1 VTDLKFTSTQKKMAQ
16 VLMNTATQI
25 TTTENPFIGLRN
37 YNGSDK
43 ENFFGRN
50 KEVKEVLKKLK
61 TTRFLSIV
69 GASGSGKS
77 SLIQAGI
84 IPELMSGFEGQ
95 GGTKWGVAMFSP
107 GRDPIGNLAN
117 ALAKRNV
124 LSPDIKAEP
133 NSNKLEETLRRS
145 SLGLVNCVKERSETL
160 KDKNVIIVINQFE
173 ELFDLMDDDNM
184 RNEARDFVKLL
195 LRAVSE
201 NDRPIYV
208 LISIESGA
216 LSEITKFRG
225 LPEVIN
231 QGQYLMP
238 RMTKQDLR
246 QVIMFP
252 LERQKIHID
261 ETLRGAIL
269 DNVEYTDDQL
279 PILQHALM
287 RTVENWETARDEA
300 IASNLEVEDIEGKHF
315 NQIGEFSDDFL
326 VEYEKEMMLYGADVP
341 EQTGL
346 SILQIQE
353 QLLQKFAKKE
363 DAELY
368 VQKLLD
374 LYKTGLEIEHYH
386 GLKPMEKALGIHGEE
401 VFWEFDLEQK
411 KACERIFKAIIDGSK
426 GVGNIKTLPVTI
438 TTLVGITELKGAD
451 EVKDILESLMK
462 NGRSFI
468 QISDED
474 MRGSTTVTLTHGSL
488 VRKWNRLRNW
498 VEEETESAK
507 TYVRLANDAV
517 IHEMDEKKQGLW
529 RDNQLE
535 FGEEWRDSTQ
545 PNLAWAIR
553 YHASY
558 DTAMRFLDNS
568 IAQRDAELAAKLQ
581 AEEADKRRKRL
592 ILWIVSI
599 AAVVCLCF
607 AAWAFMKSKQAKESE
622 AIAYRKEGEAKLSEY
637 EAQNEKV
644 KAAISAREASRQA
657 EIADTKAK
665 EAEVAQGIAVK
676 KAEEARK
683 AAIAARAA
691 AKKAAEEEAKAIA
704 SGKIAIEEGKK
715 ARNAEADAIEKE
727 KIAKIAEA
735 EAQKLKLQKLAEAIA
750 IKSVSIENKPIVQAQ
765 VAKKAMEIF
774 QASEG
779 LRAEDI
785 YNTEIYNALYF
796 GMKGLKPKAFNEF
809 VSRDKHQ
816 GTVHQIVSDG
826 KSVYSAGSDGNIVKW
841 TINKQNS
848 VDKPTVATAI
858 MGNVSETVL
867 SMDVKGGKLATAG
880 KDRRVNVFDTNTGSK
895 LMSLDLHNDRFVWDV
910 AFIGTNKIVSSGQD
924 KNIVLTDL
932 VSGKSQRLL
941 QTKTNAK
948 KIAVH
953 INNAMIMIG
962 DDAGVVSLIDVNEMG
977 RATKIKSLA
986 GGEITALQFSPN
998 GKYLAIGNVKGKL
1011 YLLNFPSLTTVKD
1024 FDTHTFDITDIQF
1037 NSNSTFITTSRDRT
1051 AKYWDIQKMNTTS
1064 YEPLTFNDHSD
1075 WCTAAAFFGNQAIV
1089 GCKDGSVKF
1098 WALDVATL
1106 SNELCGLLKEKKMD
1120 DKDWLKYIGDDT
1132 KLIDKVGKSVCE

>member
-1 VTDLKFTSTQKKMAQ
+1 MNSHQRKKMAQ
-16 VLMNTATQI
+16 VLMNTATQ
-25 TTTENPFIGLRN
+25 TTATENPFIGLRN

-69 GASGSGKS
+69 GISGSGKS

-133 NSNKLEETLRRS
+133 NANKLEETLRRS

-160 KDKNVIIVINQFE
+160 KGKNVIIVINQFE

-201 NDRPIYV
+201 NDRSIYV

-216 LSEITKFRG
+216 LSEITRFRG

-246 QVIMFP
+246 QVILFP
-252 LERQKIHID
+252 LERQKIQMD

-279 PILQHALM
+279 PMLQHALM
-287 RTVENWETARDEA
+287 RTVENWEIARDEA
-300 IASNLEVEDIEGKHF
+300 IASNLEVEDIERKHF

-326 VEYEKEMMLYGADVP
+326 VEYEKEIMLYGADVP

-353 QLLQKFAKKE
+353 QLLRKFAKKE

-374 LYKTGLEIEHYH
+374 LYKTGLEIEYYH
-386 GLKPMEKALGIHGEE
+386 VLKPMQKALGIHAEE
-401 VFWEFDLEQK
+401 VFWEFNLEQK

-426 GVGNIKTLPVTI
+426 GVDNIKTLPVTI
-438 TTLVGITELKGAD
+438 TTLVGITGLRDAD
-451 EVKDILESLMK
+451 EVKDILEGLMK
-462 NGRSFI
+462 NRRSFI

-507 TYVRLANDAV
+507 TYTRLANDAV
-517 IHEMDEKKQGLW
+517 IHAIDEKKQGLW

-535 FGEEWRDSTQ
+535 FGEDWRESTL
-545 PNLAWAIR
+545 PNMAWAMR

-558 DTAMRFLDNS
+558 DTAIRFLDDS
-568 IAQRDAELAAKLQ
+568 IAQRDAELAAKRS
-581 AEEADKRRKRL
+581 ADEADKRRKRL
-592 ILWIVSI
+592 ILVIVSI
-599 AAVVCLCF
+599 AAIVCLCF
-607 AAWAFMKSKQAKESE
+607 AAWAYMKSEQAKESE
-622 AIAYRKEGEAKLSEY
+622 AIAYRKGDEAKLSEY

-644 KAAISAREASRQA
+644 KAAESSREASRQA
-657 EIADTKAK
+657 TIAGTKAE
-665 EAEVAQGIAVK
+665 EAKVSQGIAVK

-683 AAIAARAA
+683 AAIAAKASA
-691 AKKAAEEEAKAIA
+691 IKALAAEADAITKGKEAIA
-704 SGKIAIEEGKK
+704 EGKK
-715 ARNAEADAIEKE
+715 ARIAEANAVEKE
-727 KIAKIAEA
+727 KIAIVAEA

-750 IKSVSIENKPIVQAQ
+750 IKSVNIENKPIVQAQ
-765 VAKKAMEIF
+765 VAKKAMDIF
-774 QASEG
+774 QASED
-779 LRAEDI
+779 LQVEDI
-785 YNTEIYNALYF
+785 NNTEIYNALYF
-796 GMKGLKPKAFNEF
+796 GMKGLKPTKAFNEF
-809 VSRDKHQ
+809 VGKDKHQ
-816 GTVHQIVSDG
+816 GTVHQIVSDD
-826 KSVYSAGSDGNIVKW
+826 KSIYSAGSDGNIVKW
-841 TINKQNS
+841 TINKQNP
-848 VDKPTVATAI
+848 VDRPTVATET
-858 MGNVSETVL
+858 MGNVSETIL
-867 SMDVKGGKLATAG
+867 AMDVKGGKLVTGG

-895 LMSLDLHNDRFVWDV
+895 LATLDLHNDRFVWDV
-910 AFIGTNKIVSSGQD
+910 AFLGKDKIVSSGQD
-924 KNIVLTDL
+924 KSIVLTEL
-932 VSGKSQRLL
+932 ATNKPQVLL
-941 QTKTNAK
+941 QVKTNAK

-962 DDAGVVSLIDVNEMG
+962 DDAGVVSLIDINEVG
-977 RATKIKSLA
+977 KASRTKSLI

-998 GKYLAIGNVKGKL
+998 GKYLAVGNVKGKL
-1011 YLLNFPSLTTVKD
+1011 YLLNFPSLTVVKG

-1051 AKYWDIQKMNTTS
+1051 AKYWDIQRMDNVS
-1064 YEPLTFNDHSD
+1064 YEPLTFKDHSD
-1075 WCTAAAFFGNQAIV
+1075 WCTAAVFVGNQAMV
-1089 GCKDGSVKF
+1089 GCKDGSIKF
-1098 WALDVATL
+1098 WALDVSTL
-1106 SNELCGLLKEKKMD
+1106 SNELCGLLKDKTIMD
-1120 DKDWLKYIGDDT
+1120 DKDWTKYIGGDA
-1132 KLIDKVGKSVCE
+1132 KLIDKVGKNVCE